1 MKILAIETSCD
12 DTGIAILD
20 AKKRGKKS
28 HCLHMMANVIQSQPI
43 HTNYGGVFPMMAKR
57 EHGKN
62 IVPVF
67 EKALRDAE
75 LFTPSASGHS
85 PFAEREGLK
94 LKSKILKILE
104 RENNLGEVFLEHIV
118 KIKKPKIDAI
128 AVTVGPGLEPAL
140 WVGISFAKALS
151 LAWDLPLLP
160 VNHMEG
166 HILSILMTDEGK
178 IPEIQF
184 PALSLLVS
192 GGHTELVLIKD
203 FGKYKIIGQ
212 TRDDAAGEAFDK
224 VARMLALPYPGGP
237 EISKLANAQRRNIVT
252 GSLAQAG
259 ETSREIFQQKN
270 IRADGNNMQSGELKI
285 SLPRPMIHSGDFDF
299 SFSGLKTAVLYLI
312 RDLEKEHSDI
322 LKNVRMSQAIACE
335 VEDSIVEVLTHKT
348 IKAIEKHKIQ
358 TLIVGGGV
366 SANTHLQKTLREKV
380 KKTNPD
386 TTVYFPT
393 KKLSTDNGL
402 MIAIAGY
409 FNALKKPIKKSRSL
423 SSLKA
428 NGNLGF

>member
-1 MKILAIETSCD
+1 
-12 DTGIAILD
+12 
-20 AKKRGKKS
+20 
-28 HCLHMMANVIQSQPI
+28 MMANAIQSQPI

-67 EKALRDAE
+67 EKALKDAE
-75 LFTPSASGHS
+75 IFKVGK
-85 PFAEREGLK
+85 LK
-94 LKSKILKILE
+94 LTEKQKKEIQKILE
-104 RENNLGEVFLEHIV
+104 RENDLGEVFLKHIE

-140 WVGISFAKALS
+140 WVGISFAKALA
-151 LAWDLPLLP
+151 LAWDLPLIP

-192 GGHTELVLIKD
+192 GGHTELVLMKD
-203 FGKYKIIGQ
+203 FGKYKVIGQ

-224 VARMLALPYPGGP
+224 VARMLDLPYPGGP
-237 EISKLANAQRRNIVT
+237 EISKLAKKY
-252 GSLAQAG
+252 
-259 ETSREIFQQKN
+259 REDTKSFRTNLPEIK
-270 IRADGNNMQSGELKI
+270 
-285 SLPRPMIHSGDFDF
+285 LPRPMIHSGDFDF
-299 SFSGLKTAVLYLI
+299 SFSGLKTAVLYMI
-312 RDLEKEHSDI
+312 RDLGKINDDQ
-322 LKNVRMSQAIACE
+322 KMAIVCE

-348 IKAIEKHKIQ
+348 IKAIEKYKIQ

-366 SANTHLQKTLREKV
+366 SANTHLQKSLKEKV
-380 KKTNPD
+380 KKTNPN

-409 FNALKKPIKKSRSL
+409 FNYLKKPIKKSRSL
-423 SSLKA
+423 SPLKA

>member
-20 AKKRGKKS
+20 ARKRGKSS
-28 HCLHMMANVIQSQPI
+28 HCLHMMANAIQSQPI
-43 HTNYGGVFPMMAKR
+43 HSNYGGVFPMMAKR

-75 LFTPSASGHS
+75 LFKIGKLT
-85 PFAEREGLK
+85 LK
-94 LKSKILKILE
+94 DKQKKEIQKILS
-104 RENNLGEVFLEHIV
+104 RENDLGEVFLKHIE

-128 AVTVGPGLEPAL
+128 AVTIGPGLEPAL
-140 WVGISFAKALS
+140 WVGISFARALA
-151 LAWDLPLLP
+151 LAWDLPLIP

-203 FGKYKIIGQ
+203 FGKYKVIGQ

-224 VARMLALPYPGGP
+224 VARMLDLAYPGGP
-237 EISKLANAQRRNIVT
+237 EISKLAKIH
-252 GSLAQAG
+252 
-259 ETSREIFQQKN
+259 REGHKN
-270 IRADGNNMQSGELKI
+270 SEVFLPEIK
-285 SLPRPMIHSGDFDF
+285 LPRPMIHSGDFDF
-299 SFSGLKTAVLYLI
+299 SFSGLKTAVLYLL
-312 RDLEKEHSDI
+312 RDLQKEHSDI

-348 IKAIEKHKIQ
+348 IKAIDKYKIK

-366 SANTHLQKTLREKV
+366 SANTHLKNTLKEKV
-380 KKTNPD
+380 KSTNPN
-386 TTVYFPT
+386 TKVYFPT
-393 KKLSTDNGL
+393 PKLSTDNGL

-409 FNALKKPIKKSRSL
+409 FNYLKKPIKKTHSL